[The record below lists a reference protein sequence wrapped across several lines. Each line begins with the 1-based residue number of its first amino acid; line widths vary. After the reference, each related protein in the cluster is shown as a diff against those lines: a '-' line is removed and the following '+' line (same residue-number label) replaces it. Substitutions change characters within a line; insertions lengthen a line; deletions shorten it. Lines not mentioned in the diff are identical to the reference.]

1 MGGGA
6 DGRMPL
12 SHRACPKGGAEGE
25 AKQRLR
31 LGHSNVGRW
40 TIGRFEGAGAT
51 WRERAGSLG
60 SPRKKTTNR
69 CCGAMSASGRRRR
82 GALDSGFTMDETVA
96 EYIRRTVL
104 KIPRH
109 EIMEMLTMWDFLSKT
124 QLQTINVHQIKERIS
139 QEVVQ
144 LCEENSASI
153 KQAAILDM
161 IYNHAYRN
169 KKIWTV
175 YQMTKAAEEEE
186 GSDAFNLADFKY
198 KFKRSLR
205 SALKNVTI
213 NFRDYEDNAIWIRI
227 AWGTQYTKPNQYKA
241 TYVVYHSQTPY
252 VFISS
257 LRIRIPLLCQ
267 ALVHASNYHDIHE
280 MELRS
285 RCLDSLKD
293 IVFKRYSQ
301 TFQTY
306 HPRPLQ
312 ERNVAPEKVDPRIIQ
327 ENKRE
332 KERIQSVNQEVFGE
346 GLQPKIEFAQY
357 KLETMFKGEPE
368 MDILTEKEPFRC
380 VVKFSSP
387 HLLEAL
393 KSLAPAGMADA
404 PLSPLLTCIPQKA
417 RNYFKIKER
426 KGILS
431 ASCVGT

>member
-1 MGGGA
+1 
-6 DGRMPL
+6 MPL
-12 SHRACPKGGAEGE
+12 SHRARPNGGGGRGE
-25 AKQRLR
+25 TALAIGPFKCRTLDDWALR
-31 LGHSNVGRW
+31 RCGRDL
-40 TIGRFEGAGAT
+40 AGKSGQF
-51 WRERAGSLG
+51 RE
-60 SPRKKTTNR
+60 PEKEPR
-69 CCGAMSASGRRRR
+69 CCGDMSASGRRRR

-161 IYNHAYRN
+161 IYNHTYRN

-175 YQMTKAAEEEE
+175 YQMTKAVGEET
-186 GSDAFNLADFKY
+186 DAFNLADFKY
-198 KFKRSLR
+198 KFKRSLQ
-205 SALKNVTI
+205 SALKN
-213 NFRDYEDNAIWIRI
+213 
-227 AWGTQYTKPNQYKA
+227 
-241 TYVVYHSQTPY
+241 
-252 VFISS
+252 
-257 LRIRIPLLCQ
+257 

-312 ERNVAPEKVDPRIIQ
+312 ESNVAPEKVDPRIIQ

-380 VVKFSSP
+380 IVKFSSP

-431 ASCVGT
+431 TSCVGP